1 MMQTSLRGIANK
13 AAQNQSHRFQNLISL
28 LTAGFLLYC
37 WQFVNKRAAAGVDR
51 TSAFEYAQNLASNV
65 EQLEESVKG
74 GWYRAKLVLRK
85 YIPKVNGKLRPLGIP
100 AIADKLLQTAV
111 AKLLE
116 AIYEQDFLPCSY
128 GYRPGTGAHKAIKDL
143 SAALRTGRYTT
154 IVEADIKGFFDHID
168 HTKLLNMLMR
178 RIDDKPLLKLIR
190 RWLKAGIL
198 DTNGQVLHPITG
210 TPQGGI
216 VSPLLAN
223 VYLHYALDVWFEET
237 VKRQCKGNAVL
248 CRYADDFVCAFEL
261 AGDAQRFYDVLP
273 KRLAKFGL
281 EVAEDK
287 TKLMPFNR
295 GAKSRFAFLGFE
307 FYWGRNRNGTTVLK
321 RRTDRKKYRAALASL
336 KAWCQEN
343 RRLPKPMLF
352 AKLNRKLRG
361 YWNYYGIRG
370 NYESLNDYFHHVK
383 HTLFK
388 WLNRRSQRRSYT
400 WTGFAALLKDFKLPK
415 PHICHDF

>member
-1 MMQTSLRGIANK
+1 MA
-13 AAQNQSHRFQNLISL
+13 
-28 LTAGFLLYC
+28 
-37 WQFVNKRAAAGVDR
+37 
-51 TSAFEYAQNLASNV
+51 E
-65 EQLEESVKG
+65 
-74 GWYRAKLVLRK
+74 
-85 YIPKVNGKLRPLGIP
+85 NGSI
-100 AIADKLLQTAV
+100 
-111 AKLLE
+111 
-116 AIYEQDFLPCSY
+116 
-128 GYRPGTGAHKAIKDL
+128 
-143 SAALRTGRYTT
+143 
-154 IVEADIKGFFDHID
+154 
-168 HTKLLNMLMR
+168 
-178 RIDDKPLLKLIR
+178 
-190 RWLKAGIL
+190 
-198 DTNGQVLHPITG
+198 
-210 TPQGGI
+210 
-216 VSPLLAN
+216 LLAI
-223 VYLHYALDVWFEET
+223 DS
-237 VKRQCKGNAVL
+237 
-248 CRYADDFVCAFEL
+248 RYADDFVCAFEL

-295 GAKSRFAFLGFE
+295 GAKSRFAFPGFE